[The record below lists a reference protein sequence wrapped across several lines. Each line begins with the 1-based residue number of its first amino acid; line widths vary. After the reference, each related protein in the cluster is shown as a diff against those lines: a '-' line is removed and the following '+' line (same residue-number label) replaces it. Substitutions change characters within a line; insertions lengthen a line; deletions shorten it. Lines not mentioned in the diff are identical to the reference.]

1 MKIIDVLDKEEYL
14 IRDDIKKNNNINKKS
29 MNKKEI
35 DSLKIKPKE
44 FLSKLTKQELVNLI
58 QKLNYSYYIEGK
70 SLVSDD
76 LYDYVKEVLRKIDS
90 KHTILDDVG
99 VSKVYKTKLPYY
111 MGSMDKIKTDEKT
124 LKNWLKKYNGN
135 GYTLSDKLDGI
146 SALYVIDDDN
156 NRKLYTRGDGQTGK
170 DISYLVNFIKGL
182 SDKLNQNSLAVRGEL
197 IISKSKFSKIKVE
210 GKVMNVR
217 NIVSGIINSKKPNL
231 DITKFI
237 EFISYEV
244 IIPTNL
250 NSKEQ
255 FKYLEVNKFKN
266 AYYEYKKKI
275 NIKVL
280 SDFLENRREN
290 SKYDIDGI
298 IVTDNN
304 LYKRNTDGNPKY
316 SFAFKNILTL
326 SRVEVMVLMIEWN
339 ITKDRYIQP
348 VVTFSGVEI
357 DGVIV
362 KRATGKN
369 AKFIKDNNIGPGSKI
384 VVVRRGDVIPHIEKI
399 LSDSETGKPQMPEY
413 KYIWNETGVEIISET
428 DNKDLLKESNIK
440 NIENFVNKM
449 EFKGISVGIVKQM
462 YEADINTI
470 TKFVNI
476 TKEELLKVDRIKEKK
491 ANNIVE
497 SIENTLK
504 DLDCLKLMMASNT
517 FGRGFAIKKI
527 KLIMD
532 NIDDKEFKNKPKVED
547 LIKIKGIEK
556 KTAEKF
562 IKNIDNY
569 LIFLEETNIKCN
581 FEKKIE
587 KENSEDLE
595 KSDNSTKTKSKVTST
610 FENMNVV
617 FTGVRDKELEK
628 KIEKGGGNMKTGVTK
643 SVDYLIVKDKDSKSS
658 KVEKAKELK
667 IKIITLEEFT
677 KKYL

>member
-1 MKIIDVLDKEEYL
+1 MRLISNLKKEDYL
-14 IRDDIKKNNNINKKS
+14 IKDNMGKKDIDLLKKDPKKYLQ
-29 MNKKEI
+29 E
-35 DSLKIKPKE
+35 
-44 FLSKLTKQELVNLI
+44 LSKDDLVNLI

-70 SLVSDD
+70 SLVSDE

-90 KHTILDDVG
+90 KHPILDDVG

-124 LKNWLKKYNGN
+124 LNKWLKKYNGE
-135 GYTLSDKLDGI
+135 GYVLSDKLDGI
-146 SALYVIDDDN
+146 SALYVIDEDN
-156 NRKLYTRGDGQTGK
+156 KRKLYTRGDGNTGK
-170 DISYLVNFIKGL
+170 DISYLINFIKGL
-182 SDKLNQNSLAVRGEL
+182 NTLDTPLAIRGEL
-197 IISKSKFSKIKVE
+197 IISKSKFNKIKVE

-231 DITKFI
+231 DVAKFI

-244 IIPTNL
+244 IVPTNF
-250 NSKEQ
+250 NSKQQ
-255 FKYLEVNKFKN
+255 FKYLEDNKFKN

-275 NIKVL
+275 DVKVL
-280 SDFLENRREN
+280 SEFLESRREN
-290 SKYDIDGI
+290 SKYDVDGI

-304 LYKRNTDGNPKY
+304 VHKKNTDGNPKY

-326 SRVEVMVLMIEWN
+326 NRAEVMVLKIEWN
-339 ITKDRYIQP
+339 ITKDKYIQP
-348 VVTFSGVEI
+348 VVTFDGVEI

-384 VVVRRGDVIPHIEKI
+384 VVVRRGDVIPHIEEV
-399 LSDSETGKPQMPEY
+399 LTPSETGKPQMPEY
-413 KYIWNETGVEIISET
+413 EYIWNETDVEIIAKT
-428 DNKDLLKESNIK
+428 DNQELLKESNIK
-440 NIENFVNKM
+440 NIENFVSKM

-476 TKEELLKVDRIKEKK
+476 TKEELLKVDGIKEKK

-532 NIDDKEFKNKPKVED
+532 NVEDKEFKNKPTIED

-562 IKNIDNY
+562 INNIDNY
-569 LIFLEETNIKCN
+569 IKFLKETKIKCT
-581 FEKKIE
+581 FEDKSQDKSQDKS
-587 KENSEDLE
+587 KEN
-595 KSDNSTKTKSKVTST
+595 K

-628 KIEKGGGNMKTGVTK
+628 KIENGGGNVKSGVTK
-643 SVDYLIVKDKDSKSS
+643 SLNYLIVKDKDSKSS

-667 IKIITLEEFT
+667 IKIITLEEFN
-677 KKYL
+677 KKFL